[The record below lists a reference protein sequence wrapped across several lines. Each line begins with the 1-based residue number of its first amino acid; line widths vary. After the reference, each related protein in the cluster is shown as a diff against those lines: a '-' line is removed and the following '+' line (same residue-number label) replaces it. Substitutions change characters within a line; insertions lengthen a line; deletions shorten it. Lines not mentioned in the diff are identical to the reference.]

1 MEFNFNNAVND
12 TIKEMDKKSAYPTDD
27 RFYVLKK
34 DEKKQGAA
42 LIRFLPSELFEDGS
56 MSTIKKVYKYNV
68 RSKTGKGFLSAW
80 SPSTIGKSD
89 PIQEKWAD
97 LWNSGR
103 KEESKRYAR
112 STRYLANIKVI
123 NDPKAPE
130 NNGKIF
136 LLDMSQSLMD
146 RIRSIMAPSEAD
158 IALGKKPKNL
168 FNPVEGYNFMLVAK
182 SGANDM
188 VTYLDSDA
196 AGEVSSIYTSVEAA
210 TKDISENCYKLSDWD
225 KEEAYPSYAYLKAEL
240 AKMDGEQVVETT
252 QGTQG
257 TPSAAMQAQSFT
269 AQVVESV
276 PAAQPAAPTQPAQGS
291 ATQDLDALIN
301 SLGK

>member
-12 TIKEMDKKSAYPTDD
+12 TLKEMDKKASYPTDD
-27 RFYVLKK
+27 RFYTLKK
-34 DEKKQGAA
+34 DENKCGAA

-80 SPSTIGKSD
+80 SPSTIGKED
-89 PIQEKWAD
+89 PIQKKWAL
-97 LWNSGR
+97 LWNSGK

-146 RIRSIMAPSEAD
+146 RIRSIMAPSDAD

-168 FNPVEGYNFMLVAK
+168 FNPIEGYNFMLIAK
-182 SGANDM
+182 PGANDM
-188 VTYLDSDA
+188 ITYLDSDA
-196 AGEVSSIYTSVEAA
+196 AGDVTSIYESVEAA

-225 KEEAYPSYAYLKAEL
+225 KPEAYPTYEYLEAEL
-240 AKMDGEQVVETT
+240 AKVDGEAVAETQAQTTQTVQAFTDQVVEAT
-252 QGTQG
+252 Q
-257 TPSAAMQAQSFT
+257 P
-269 AQVVESV
+269 
-276 PAAQPAAPTQPAQGS
+276 AQPAQTVPAQGS

>member
-12 TIKEMDKKSAYPTDD
+12 TLKEMDKKAEYPKDD
-27 RFYVLKK
+27 RFYNLKK

-42 LIRFLPSELFEDGS
+42 LIRFLPSELFEDGT

-68 RSKTGKGFLSAW
+68 RSKTGKGFLAAW

-89 PIQEKWAD
+89 PIQEKWAE

-158 IALGKKPKNL
+158 IGLGKKPKNL
-168 FNPVEGYNFMLVAK
+168 FNPIDGYNFMLVAK
-182 SGANDM
+182 PGANDM

-196 AGEVSSIYTSVEAA
+196 AGEPSSIYDSVEAA

-225 KEEAYPSYAYLKAEL
+225 KEEAYPTYEYLKAEL
-240 AKMDGEQVVETT
+240 AKMDGGQIVETSA
-252 QGTQG
+252 
-257 TPSAAMQAQSFT
+257 TPAQSFV
-269 AQVVESV
+269 AQVVE
-276 PAAQPAAPTQPAQGS
+276 PTQAQPAQGS